1 MVRAVLGIIACIAA
15 LTVLGTAGS
24 TVSAPLP
31 LEARLLQQG
40 EFARVSVLPEPQR
53 FGAAARWVRAERG
66 FSSRVRDL
74 QIARLE
80 QEGFVA
86 ALRAERRAW
95 HGVNVVHPFKP
106 YWAGSSAVLQFES
119 ASSATAEALA
129 MLRDAKIVPPDAIPT
144 ARFAVPG
151 IPGALGFSRYLGN
164 GEEDTLVFADG
175 RFLYAISFG
184 SFTGARAATV
194 PPSPRARMLA
204 AAHALYQRVHGRPAS

>member
-1 MVRAVLGIIACIAA
+1 VVGITACIAA

-40 EFARVSVLPEPQR
+40 EFERVSVLPEPQR

-80 QEGFVA
+80 REGFVA
-86 ALRAERRAW
+86 ALRAELRAW
-95 HGVNVVHPFKP
+95 HGVNVVQPFKP
-106 YWAGSSAVLQFES
+106 YWAGSTAVLQFES
-119 ASSATAEALA
+119 ASSATAEASA
-129 MLRDAKIVPPDAIPT
+129 MLRDAKIVPPGTIPT

-151 IPGALGFSRYLGN
+151 IPGARGFTRYLGN
-164 GEEDTLVFADG
+164 GEETTLVFADG
-175 RFLYAISFG
+175 PFLNVIGFG
-184 SFTGARAATV
+184 TFTGARALTV
-194 PPSPRARMLA
+194 PPYLGARMVA
-204 AAHALYQRVHGRPAS
+204 AARTLYQRVHGRPAS